1 MGYDHSRIEARWQA
15 FWEQHRTFETK
26 RRPGAPKYYV
36 LDMFPYPSG
45 DGLHVGHPE
54 GYTATDIIAR
64 YKRMRGFDVLHPM
77 GWDAFGLPAE
87 QHAIATGTHPRDTT
101 ARNIATFRRQLQHL
115 GFSYDWSR
123 EVNTTDPHYVRWT
136 QWIFLLL
143 FKRGLAFQSEVPVNW
158 CPALGTVLAN
168 EEVIDGLS
176 ERGGYPV
183 IRQPLRQ
190 WQLRITAYADKLAT
204 ELDGLDWPET
214 KLKQRDWIGRSVGA
228 EVSFPLVGS
237 DLVLNVFTTRPDT
250 LYGATYMV
258 VAPDHPQI
266 ARIVTPEQQPAVA
279 AYAEAATRKS
289 DLERTA
295 TSKEKTGVFTG
306 AYAQNPL
313 TGTHIPVYTSDYVLG
328 GYGTGAVM
336 AVPAHDTRDFEF
348 AKAFGLPVVQVVS
361 PDGVMVDALD
371 EAYVDD
377 GVAVRS
383 GPFDGLTTAECKDKI
398 VAFLAEKDLGRRQ
411 VNYKLRDW
419 VFSRQRYWGEPIP
432 IYFPVATSGDP
443 RTGASYEID
452 YSKPIAVEDSELP
465 LLLPELED
473 YSPGDDPQGAL
484 ARALE
489 WRFFQRDGQWY
500 ARETNTM
507 PQWAGSCWYYLRY
520 LDPHNHAEIMS
531 QQSYD
536 DWMPVDL
543 YVGGSEHAVLHLL
556 YARFW
561 HKALYDAGV
570 VKHPEPFQKL
580 VHQGMILGQSYRYL
594 ALQDAQGNDVE
605 TFGVDDP
612 RVGPGADKGSLRL
625 VATGQP
631 LIPRTVV
638 RGIEWADAKPT
649 LPDGTPLQIVN
660 EKMSKSRGNV
670 INPDDVVKEHGADSL
685 RVYEMFMGPLER
697 TKPWQTNGINGVR
710 GFLDKVYT
718 VANRQLNDGAMDP
731 ETAKMVHRTVKKVGH
746 DIEALHFNTAVSQM
760 MIFTNHLATLANPP
774 REAIEKLV
782 LCLSPFAPHLA
793 EEIWATLLGRE
804 GGLAHVP
811 WPSHDEAACEDDEVE
826 VPVQVNGKVR
836 GRVVLAKTLS
846 ESAAVEAAL
855 LDKGVQNQVAGKH
868 IIKTVYVPGRVLNLI
883 VK

>member
-1 MGYDHSRIEARWQA
+1 
-15 FWEQHRTFETK
+15 
-26 RRPGAPKYYV
+26 
-36 LDMFPYPSG
+36 
-45 DGLHVGHPE
+45 
-54 GYTATDIIAR
+54 
-64 YKRMRGFDVLHPM
+64 
-77 GWDAFGLPAE
+77 
-87 QHAIATGTHPRDTT
+87 
-101 ARNIATFRRQLQHL
+101 
-115 GFSYDWSR
+115 
-123 EVNTTDPHYVRWT
+123 
-136 QWIFLLL
+136 
-143 FKRGLAFQSEVPVNW
+143 
-158 CPALGTVLAN
+158 LGTVLAN

-176 ERGGYPV
+176 ERGSHPV

-204 ELDGLDWPET
+204 DLDGLDWPET

-228 EVSFPLVGS
+228 EVNFALVGS
-237 DLVLNVFTTRPDT
+237 DLVLSVFTTRPDT
-250 LYGATYMV
+250 LFGATYMV

-266 ARIVTPEQQPAVA
+266 ARIVTPEQKAAVT
-279 AYAEAATRKS
+279 AYAESAARKS

-306 AYAQNPL
+306 AYAINPV
-313 TGTHIPVYTSDYVLG
+313 TGSQIPVYTADYVLG

-348 AKAFGLPVVQVVS
+348 AKAFELPVVQVVS
-361 PDGVMVDALD
+361 PDGKLVDRLE
-371 EAYVDD
+371 EAYVED

-383 GPFDGLTTAECKDKI
+383 GAFDGLSTAECKDRI
-398 VAFLAEKDLGRRQ
+398 VAFLLEKGLGRRQ

-432 IYFPVATSGDP
+432 IYFPVKTAGDP
-443 RTGASYEID
+443 RTGAAYEID
-452 YSKPIAVEDSELP
+452 YSKPMAVEDSELP

-489 WRFFQRDGQWY
+489 WRFFQKSGQWY

-520 LDPHNHAEIMS
+520 LDPHNSTALMS
-531 QQSYD
+531 EQSYD

-594 ALQDAQGNDVE
+594 ALQDEQGKDVA
-605 TFGVDDP
+605 TFGIDDP
-612 RVGPGADKGSLRL
+612 RVGPGVDKGSMRL
-625 VATGQP
+625 LATGQP
-631 LIPRTVV
+631 LTPRTVV
-638 RGIEWADAKPT
+638 SGIEWADAKPV
-649 LPDGTPLQIVN
+649 LPGGTPLQIVN

-670 INPDDVVKEHGADSL
+670 INPDDVVREHGADSL

-710 GFLDKVYT
+710 GFLDRVFALAT
-718 VANRQLNDGAMDP
+718 RPLSDGAMDA
-731 ETAKMVHRTVKKVGH
+731 ETAKLLHRTVKKVGA

-760 MIFTNHLATLANPP
+760 MIFTNHLATLTSPP

-782 LCLSPFAPHLA
+782 LCLSPYAPHLA
-793 EEIWATLLGRE
+793 EELWSMLGHV
-804 GGLAHVP
+804 GSLAHVA
-811 WPSHDEAACEDDEVE
+811 WPSYDEAACEDDEVE

-836 GRVVLAKTLS
+836 GRVVLAKALT
-846 ESAAVEAAL
+846 EDAAIEVAL
-855 LDKGVQNQVAGKH
+855 RDKGVQNQVAGKH
-868 IIKTVYVPGRVLNLI
+868 IVKTVYLPGRVLNLI